1 MKLVNTQKMLQYEQV
16 WHVEKRIVASVFPST
31 AIQLCN
37 ISCEL
42 LFLRKMLI
50 LMWLTQRLKWTGE
63 KSPQILHFN
72 QCWHEIKHTCKK
84 KSWNRNQS
92 IMHTL
97 IHSFITILL
106 VKEST
111 HQNSTVPPFTLMA
124 NPFLSPFH
132 ALLYRTQAARKS
144 QKRCKM
150 PQQSGWFW
158 SKSDFLEVFLLLRS
172 LTPQL
177 VLLWRKGW

>member
-16 WHVEKRIVASVFPST
+16 WHVEKRIVASVFPPT
-31 AIQLCN
+31 ALQLCN
-37 ISCEL
+37 ISCESS
-42 LFLRKMLI
+42 FLRKMLM
-50 LMWLTQRLKWTGE
+50 LMWLTQTLKWTGE
-63 KSPQILHFN
+63 KNRFCILTNADMKWSTHA
-72 QCWHEIKHTCKK
+72 KK
-84 KSWNRNQS
+84 KNWNRNQS

-106 VKEST
+106 VKET
-111 HQNSTVPPFTLMA
+111 TYQNSTVPPFTLMA
-124 NPFLSPFH
+124 NSFLSPFH
-132 ALLYRTQAARKS
+132 ATLFWTQAARKS

-158 SKSDFLEVFLLLRS
+158 SKSDFLEVVLLLRS

-177 VLLWRKGW
+177 VLLWRR

>member
-1 MKLVNTQKMLQYEQV
+1 MRTGLTCWKTYCCLCFPTNRYTAMQYQLRVIISKKDVDVDVTHSNTQMSRRKNWFCILTNADM
-16 WHVEKRIVASVFPST
+16 KAST
-31 AIQLCN
+31 HA
-37 ISCEL
+37 
-42 LFLRKMLI
+42 
-50 LMWLTQRLKWTGE
+50 
-63 KSPQILHFN
+63 
-72 QCWHEIKHTCKK
+72 KK
-84 KSWNRNQS
+84 KKKNWNRNQG

-111 HQNSTVPPFTLMA
+111 YQNSTVPPFTLMA

-132 ALLYRTQAARKS
+132 ATLYWTQAARKS

-177 VLLWRKGW
+177 VLLWRR